1 MLDKG
6 RERAEAVVD
15 SGKVVAVW
23 SGLAG
28 SSDAPSPAVRLRG
41 RPDMGWPSSGRRRH
55 PQSRQSQRLAEV
67 LAPLFRSVLPL
78 DIEGRQAFGS
88 ADLAIA
94 ATAFTYELV
103 LLNRIVPHFKFQ
115 VVKVVDPFN
124 DQPDS
129 LLELLPCP
137 CGPSRSFPQNVVS
150 SRGLVGRPRINP
162 SLSGLPSKTRCRDT
176 LPCLTWVVLHLPRQ

>member
-1 MLDKG
+1 
-6 RERAEAVVD
+6 
-15 SGKVVAVW
+15 
-23 SGLAG
+23 
-28 SSDAPSPAVRLRG
+28 
-41 RPDMGWPSSGRRRH
+41 
-55 PQSRQSQRLAEV
+55 
-67 LAPLFRSVLPL
+67 VLPL

-137 CGPSRSFPQNVVS
+137 CGPSRSFPQTS
-150 SRGLVGRPRINP
+150 SPPVAWSVGPESIRPFQVYPARRAAETPSPASHGLFSIF
-162 SLSGLPSKTRCRDT
+162 RDS
-176 LPCLTWVVLHLPRQ
+176 RRNRSRR